1 MRIVYS
7 VYLWGNSINKAL
19 GTHTQAYNLSLWF
32 SNVKFSKQK
41 LLNSVVDGSLFRF
54 FRISELFFVNCYVNF
69 INNFSLFDNCQFHMN
84 LFNVENV
91 LKEGKVTGSIQFS
104 SPQRASLLAKGL
116 LILEEGWF
124 QRTKSKEKTLTR

>member
-1 MRIVYS
+1 
-7 VYLWGNSINKAL
+7 
-19 GTHTQAYNLSLWF
+19 
-32 SNVKFSKQK
+32 
-41 LLNSVVDGSLFRF
+41 
-54 FRISELFFVNCYVNF
+54 
-69 INNFSLFDNCQFHMN
+69 MN

-104 SPQRASLLAKGL
+104 SPQRDSLLAKGL